1 MKLNILVFEHLGNQ
15 LTVEPQGVRDSKI
28 FEQSV

>member
-15 LTVEPQGVRDSKI
+15 LTVELQGVRDSKI